1 MLFMTEKLQ
10 EFEFDLGGLYECLGQ
25 YHLYMK

>member
-1 MLFMTEKLQ
+1 MLFITEKLQ
-10 EFEFDLGGLYECLGQ
+10 EFEFDLGGSCEYLGQ